1 MITLN
6 VTSPSTRVLTDSI
19 KPVTDSRG
27 IMKAPDPTLVGDGQV
42 LSASALPLALPQM
55 QQLMSTEDW
64 TSGEKE
70 LTVEVFKRTLDEPER
85 DRPGFDPGAW
95 ESHVG
100 ILLAAVIAM
109 NVARQANA
117 QLRGHYTLVSAE
129 AAKAQ
134 GEAIREAGTAQLN
147 SAISGGALN
156 LLMAGGGTA
165 LNLKGLASKHAD
177 IGLHKRNAMEAGNIA
192 GDLQVQRARND
203 FEPGVPTQVRTLDD
217 AGKPGA
223 IEFTPKG
230 HTASPEELAWFDSE
244 IQKAQKQARQSEWQS
259 LMNEKGY
266 LKPQLYGQ
274 MLSSLATTASN
285 AVSSMVRVDEYAARE
300 RELQQQSAHTITKG
314 LADEVGQKDAA
325 DSNLLNKLME
335 MVLQI
340 MQSRAAAS
348 AIR

>member
-1 MITLN
+1 MSTLN
-6 VTSPSTRVLTDSI
+6 GISPSTRLLTDFI
-19 KPVTDSRG
+19 RPVTDSRG
-27 IMKAPDPTLVGDGQV
+27 IMKAPDPVQVGEDQV
-42 LSASALPLALPQM
+42 LSASALPWALPHM

-64 TSGEKE
+64 TLREKE
-70 LTVEVFKRTLDEPER
+70 LALELYKRTLERLER
-85 DRPGFDPGAW
+85 DSPGFDPGAW
-95 ESHVG
+95 ESHVDV
-100 ILLAAVIAM
+100 LLAAVIAV
-109 NVARQANA
+109 NIARLANA

-147 SAISGGALN
+147 SAISGAVLTGV
-156 LLMAGGGTA
+156 MAGGGAA
-165 LNLKGLASKHAD
+165 LNLKGLAGKHAD

-192 GDLQVQRARND
+192 GDLQVQRARSD
-203 FEPGVPTQVRTLDD
+203 FEPGVPTRVRTLDD
-217 AGKPGA
+217 AGKPGTTD
-223 IEFTPKG
+223 FTPKG
-230 HTASPEELAWFDSE
+230 RTASPEEQAWFDSE
-244 IQKAQKQARQSEWQS
+244 ILKAQKQARQSEWQS

-266 LKPQLYGQ
+266 MKPQLYGQ
-274 MLSSLATTASN
+274 LLSSLATTGSN
-285 AVSSMVRVDEYAARE
+285 AVSSMVRLDEYAARE